1 MTQNFNDTEH
11 VLALMR
17 ELHAFSEFGE
27 ERAINALKNIDEDR
41 LFAIFEEL
49 LENHR
54 KSIPLISKTMQR
66 IDMDRSMDYLVH
78 LSNDKDSHI
87 RHNVCGLMS
96 NCEQLSSL
104 KIGQVS
110 DALIVRLGDVDSNV
124 RHLAVFALGKVGL
137 KKAVEFL
144 EYVANFDFGTDFEGR
159 SIRNLA
165 QRAIDQIS
173 QRHQN

>member
-1 MTQNFNDTEH
+1 MTQNFNDAEH

-49 LENHR
+49 LENRR
-54 KSIPLISKTMQR
+54 KSIPLISRTMQR
-66 IDMDRSMDYLVH
+66 INMDRSVDYLIH
-78 LSNDKDSHI
+78 LSNDQDTNI
-87 RHNVCGLMS
+87 RHRVCGLMS
-96 NCEQLSSL
+96 NCEQLSL
-104 KIGQVS
+104 LTLGQVS

-124 RHLAVFALGKVGL
+124 RHVAVFALGKVGL
-137 KKAVEFL
+137 NKAVEFL

-159 SIRNLA
+159 SIRDLA
-165 QRAIDQIS
+165 RLAIDQIS